1 VKASQTTIHI
11 PVKFFPKTKS
21 LGGSRSFGVVVLVM
35 DSLDGSMAARPAPDS
50 ELYALAAAQTADARR
65 AVDCLGVPR
74 RHNWRSIL
82 VGTLDEATFCQRGVS
97 VRESRE
103 SQRPSI

>member
-1 VKASQTTIHI
+1 
-11 PVKFFPKTKS
+11 
-21 LGGSRSFGVVVLVM
+21 
-35 DSLDGSMAARPAPDS
+35 
-50 ELYALAAAQTADARR
+50 
-65 AVDCLGVPR
+65 VPR